1 MNLADLT
8 ARLRLFA
15 GDQLSLK
22 ALRESFIP
30 ALEADPLDVARS
42 DATPWDRAPEDERL
56 YWRLLHLF
64 DTAPDS
70 DEMTLRRL
78 ATRLVLAVEHAG
90 SATTLE
96 LLTLVL
102 DQDRF
107 CAIVRKHS
115 AGIISRTSFLSVIAE
130 SGYPEHAKLWLK
142 HAGADALDALCAS
155 MESADYAGTASMLER
170 AP

>member
-1 MNLADLT
+1 MNLADLAT
-8 ARLRLFA
+8 RLRLFA
-15 GDQLSLK
+15 ADQLSLSE
-22 ALRESFIP
+22 LRDSFIP
-30 ALEADPLDVARS
+30 ALEADPLDVAKS
-42 DATPWDRAPEDERL
+42 DAAPWDRAPEDERL

-64 DTAPDS
+64 DTAPES
-70 DEMTLRRL
+70 DEPTLRRL

-96 LLTLVL
+96 LLTIVM

-115 AGIISRTSFLSVIAE
+115 VGIISRTSFLSVIAE
-130 SGYPEHAKLWLK
+130 SGYPDHVKLWLR
-142 HAGADALDALCAS
+142 HAGADALASLCAS
-155 MESADYAGTASMLER
+155 LESADYAGAATLLEH

>member
-15 GDQLSLK
+15 ADQLSLT

-30 ALEADPLDVARS
+30 ALEADPLDVTRS
-42 DATPWDRAPEDERL
+42 DAAPWERAPEDERL

-64 DTAPDS
+64 DTAPDG
-70 DEMTLRRL
+70 EEPAMRRL

-90 SATTLE
+90 SATTLQ
-96 LLTLVL
+96 LLPLVL

-107 CAIVRKHS
+107 CAIVRKHAS
-115 AGIISRTSFLSVIAE
+115 GIISRTSFLSVIAE
-130 SGYPEHAKLWLK
+130 SGYPEHARLWLR
-142 HAGADALDALCAS
+142 HAGPDALEALCAS
-155 MESADYAGTASMLER
+155 LESADYADIATMLEK

>member
-15 GDQLSLK
+15 AEEISLK
-22 ALRESFIP
+22 KLRESFMP
-30 ALEADPLDVARS
+30 ALEADPLDVTQS

-64 DTAPDS
+64 DTAPDD
-70 DEMTLRRL
+70 DEPTMRRI
-78 ATRLVLAVEHAG
+78 ATRLVLAAEHAG

-115 AGIISRTSFLSVIAE
+115 MGVISRTSFLSVIAE
-130 SGYPEHAKLWLK
+130 SGYPDHAKLWLR
-142 HAGADALDALCAS
+142 HAGADALAALCAS
-155 MESADYAGTASMLER
+155 MESADYARTAEMLEQ